1 MVWKN
6 QMELKRDLV
15 GEYTGSFAPSV
26 GGKTLM
32 VRNRTRIYE
41 SDKGHLSYVITEHI
55 TDQQRRLTRRDTYV
69 GLVTG
74 PVPSPEEDVFRLH
87 LSPLDKPY
95 RGGSAV
101 QCEFLFNEDFNSF
114 FLVFN
119 WKEGPDSIEFRL
131 KKASQN
137 GSGRRRK
144 QA

>member
-1 MVWKN
+1 M

-15 GEYTGSFAPSV
+15 GEYTGTFAPSV
-26 GGKTLM
+26 GGKTVV

-41 SDKGHLSYVITEHI
+41 SEKGHLSYVITEQI
-55 TDQQRRLTRRDTYV
+55 TDPQKRLTRRETFV

-74 PVPSPEEDVFRLH
+74 PSKTMEQDVVHLH

-95 RGGSAV
+95 RAGNDFGCDFFYSEA
-101 QCEFLFNEDFNSF
+101 FNSY

-119 WKEGPDSIEFRL
+119 WKEGPDQIQFSLR
-131 KKASQN
+131 KASRN

-144 QA
+144 GM